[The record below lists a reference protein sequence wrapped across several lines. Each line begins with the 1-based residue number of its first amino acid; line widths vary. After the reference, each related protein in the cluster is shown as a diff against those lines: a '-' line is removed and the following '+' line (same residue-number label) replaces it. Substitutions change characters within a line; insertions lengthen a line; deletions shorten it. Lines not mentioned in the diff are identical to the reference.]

1 MITVSNTSPI
11 SNLAM
16 IGRLDLIRRV
26 YGPVVIPGAVREE
39 LKALRDVQASELI
52 QKAEADAWL
61 TTKPVSDPKL
71 VNLLND
77 QLDPGEAE
85 AIALAIE
92 HGGRLL
98 IDELDGRRAA
108 RRFGV
113 PVRGALWVLRQGK
126 RLGWVESLREEI
138 MLLRTKAN
146 FWISPDLEARF
157 LADAG
162 E

>member
-16 IGRLDLIRRV
+16 IGRLDLMRII
-26 YGPVVIPGAVREE
+26 YGSVVIPEAVRGE
-39 LKALRDVQASELI
+39 LNALPNAPARDLI
-52 QKAEADAWL
+52 HSAEAEAWL
-61 TTKPVSDPKL
+61 TISPVSDPIL
-71 VNLLND
+71 VNSLSD
-77 QLDPGEAE
+77 ELDAGEAE

-92 HGGRLL
+92 RGGRLL
-98 IDELDGRRAA
+98 VDELDGRRVA

-113 PVRGALWVLRQGK
+113 PVRGVLWVLRQGK
-126 RLGWVESLREEI
+126 RLGCIDSLREEI

-146 FWISPDLEARF
+146 FWISPALEARF